1 MSNRPV
7 VLMILDGW
15 GDKSDGADNAV
26 ALANPQNYYNLR
38 DQYPSTSLNCS
49 GQDVG
54 LPSGQMGNSEVG
66 HLNIG
71 AGRIIYQEITRI
83 SKAIHDNSFYNN
95 EAFLKAINYA
105 QEHQGAVHLMG
116 LLSDGGVHSHL
127 EHLYALLKLC
137 KDKGQSKVF
146 IHGFLDGRDVAPKSA
161 IEYVRALEEKF
172 KEFGIGQ
179 IATLSG
185 RFYGMDRDNR
195 WERVEKFY
203 QAMVEGEGIK
213 APNVYAAIE
222 NSYEER
228 VTDEFVE
235 PVVII
240 DEAGAPV
247 AKVND
252 GDSIIFFNFR
262 SDRAREI
269 TRALVDENFE
279 HFQRKLF
286 PPTFFVCMT
295 QYDVTIPAAVAFK
308 PQNFDNTLGEVLAA
322 EGLKQLRIAETEK
335 YAHVTFFFNGGVEEA
350 NEGETRILIPSPQVA
365 TYNLKPEMSAYEVT
379 EKVIEEINKEI
390 YDVIII
396 NYANPDMVGHTGVLE
411 AAVKA
416 VQVVDECLQKVVDAV
431 LSKGGTL
438 IITADHGNCEMMSCP
453 ETGCPYTAHTLEQV
467 PLILVGEKYREAVLL
482 DDAALQD
489 IAPTMLYL
497 LGIRIPEEMTGK
509 VLVREM

>member
-1 MSNRPV
+1 MSDKPV

-15 GDKSDGADNAV
+15 GDKNDGENNAI
-26 ALANPQNYYNLR
+26 AIANPHNYYNLR
-38 DQYPSTSLNCS
+38 DKYPTTSLDCS

-54 LPSGQMGNSEVG
+54 LPTGQMGNSEVG
-66 HLNIG
+66 HLNMG
-71 AGRIIYQEITRI
+71 AGRVVYQEITRI
-83 SKAIHDNSFYNN
+83 SNAVADNSFYNN
-95 EAFLKAINYA
+95 EEFLNAIAYA
-105 QEHQGAVHLMG
+105 KEHQGAIHLMG

-127 EHLYALLKLC
+127 EHLYALIKLC
-137 KDKGQSKVF
+137 KAEGQSKVLV
-146 IHGFLDGRDVAPKSA
+146 HGFLDGRDVAPKSA
-161 IEYVRALEEKF
+161 LEYIAAVEEKF
-172 KEFGIGQ
+172 REIGVGK

-203 QAMVEGEGIK
+203 QAMVLGAGVK

-235 PVVII
+235 PVVIV
-240 DEAGAPV
+240 DETGMPV
-247 AKVND
+247 GTVND

-262 SDRAREI
+262 ADRAREI
-269 TRALVDENFE
+269 TRAFVDTDFN
-279 HFQRKLF
+279 HFKREVLPQ
-286 PPTFFVCMT
+286 TFFVCMT
-295 QYDVTIPAAVAFK
+295 QYDATITAAVAFK
-308 PQNFDNTLGEVLAA
+308 PQNFDNTLGEILAQ

-379 EKVIEEINKEI
+379 AKVIEEINKDI

-416 VQVVDECLQKVVDAV
+416 VQVVDECLQAVVDAV
-431 LSKGGTL
+431 LARGGTL
-438 IITADHGNCEMMSCP
+438 LITADHGNCEMMACP
-453 ETGCPYTAHTLEQV
+453 DTGCPYTAHTLEQV
-467 PLILVGEKYREAVLL
+467 PFILVGEKYQDALL
-482 DDAALQD
+482 VGGGSLKD
-489 IAPTMLYL
+489 IAPTILYL
-497 LGIRIPEEMTGK
+497 LGLEIPQEMTGK
-509 VLVREM
+509 VLIKE